1 MPRFFIEHIIA
12 QAGDLT
18 AVELRAISEQSNE
31 VLRNLGPD
39 IQWERSFITDD
50 KIYTM
55 YIARDEELVR
65 EHARQCGFPVD
76 HLMIIRGIIDPTT
89 AE

>member
-1 MPRFFIEHIIA
+1 MPRYLIELPIS

-31 VLRNLGPD
+31 VLRNLGSD
-39 IQWERSFITDD
+39 IQWVSSFITDD
-50 KIYTM
+50 KIYAT

-76 HLMIIRGIIDPTT
+76 HLMVVRGIIDPTT